1 MITFI
6 VPAHDEEQ
14 MLGRTLA
21 ALHAAAAEIGVPYEL
36 LVVDDASTD
45 RTAEVARAGGA
56 RVIAVHHRQIGR
68 TRNSGARAA
77 AGDLLI
83 FVDADTLVNART
95 VRATLAAIERG
106 AVGGG
111 ALLSFDEPLPP
122 AVRVLVAALALTMRF
137 WGMAAGAYLFCTRE
151 AFDAVG
157 GFDETL
163 FATEELTM
171 SRALRRAGPTVI
183 LRERV
188 LTSGRKARTH
198 GLVELLAPV
207 ALLFRYGLSARRDRG
222 RLSLWYGRRRD
233 DPRWP

>member
-6 VPAHDEEQ
+6 IPAHNEEQ
-14 MLGRTLA
+14 LLGRTLA
-21 ALHAAAAEIGVPYEL
+21 ALHAASAEIGTPYEL
-36 LVVDDASTD
+36 LVVDDASMD
-45 RTAEVARAGGA
+45 RTAAVARAAGA
-56 RVIAVHHRQIGR
+56 RVISVHHRQIAR
-68 TRNSGARAA
+68 ARNAGARAA

-83 FVDADTLVNART
+83 FVDADTLVNGRT
-95 VRATLAAIERG
+95 LRATVAAVERG

-111 ALLSFDEPLPP
+111 ALLSFDEPLPVT
-122 AVRVLVAALALTMRF
+122 VRMLVATLALVMRL
-137 WGMAAGAYLFCTRE
+137 WRLAAGAYLFCTRQ

-171 SRALRRAGPTVI
+171 SRALRRVGPMVI

-198 GLVELLAPV
+198 DLFELLAPV
-207 ALLFRYGLSARRDRG
+207 GLLLRYGPSARRHRG
-222 RLSLWYGRRRD
+222 RLSLWYGRRRN
-233 DPRWP
+233 DPRRP